1 MALARKVDRSALK
14 REKKM
19 DVAKSHVSISDT
31 VPISIEG
38 HIRTL
43 VPSNRSPSART
54 DSDDIVA
61 SYDAIA
67 AGAASIADI
76 ERLMAELQAARD
88 YLQAEGERVRRV
100 NANYAHLAQTA
111 SASARVIAESIGKW
125 RIPEQASGYQ
135 PPSATDPSASSD
147 GETLVGPLEVQPAL
161 EKMERQL
168 MQMTAPSKPR

>member
-88 YLQAEGERVRRV
+88 YLRAEGERVRWV

-125 RIPEQASGYQ
+125 RIPEQASGYR
-135 PPSATDPSASSD
+135 PPSATGPSASSD
-147 GETLVGPLEVQPAL
+147 GETLAGSLEVQPAL
-161 EKMERQL
+161 EKTNDRNIRADAL
-168 MQMTAPSKPR
+168 RVFP